1 MGEVVLSKEEM
12 FARGG
17 QREVYIHPQ
26 DSSKIIKVSGIGSDD
41 QNELEFSYFE
51 YIKTKDVPFKHMA
64 KYFGKIKTS
73 LGDGL
78 VYERILDFDG
88 SNSTMLVDAIRQ
100 KVLTKDEF
108 LLLFEEL
115 KGYVFKY
122 TILFLDV
129 SLDNVLLQEYEK
141 GRFRFTIIDGLGG
154 RYEKNLKSY
163 LRTRVKF
170 FSLIKIKKQWE
181 KFARQFYNEC
191 DLSFDGI
198 FEWDTYSDQPAI
210 IKNRDFKKRVRSHY
224 LNDYMKMFF
233 TSLYILPL
241 ATVLMKFFKGQN
253 SSSYGK
259 LVGLGVNL
267 DKGDEQFALVE
278 ELGVKNL
285 IIRVFLSDIK
295 NLDKYVE
302 FAKGFNKT
310 SKKNI
315 VINIIQDREHIEN
328 GELLRENIAKIFR
341 EFDGISSEFQVGN
354 AINRLK
360 WGFFSIKRE
369 YIPFFQNIARV
380 RDEQFKHIKLLGPS
394 VIDFEYYYNARVMFN
409 MQKLEFDATSA
420 LLYVDR
426 RGSPKNKQYGFF
438 DLKNKIDLLF
448 SLVKLSPKT
457 LSDDIYIT
465 ETNWPIKN
473 TAPYAPTSEK
483 ECVTNEEYTK
493 YMLEYFSIAK
503 ESRKIKK
510 VFWHQLIATGY
521 GLVDNRDGKIVKY
534 PQFYEFKKLLQNR
547 SA

>member
-26 DSSKIIKVSGIGSDD
+26 DSSKIIKVSGIGGND

-64 KYFGKIKTS
+64 KYFGKVKTT

-88 SNSTMLVDAIRQ
+88 SNSTMLVDAIRR
-100 KVLTKDEF
+100 KVLTKNEF
-108 LLLFEEL
+108 LLLFKEL
-115 KGYVFKY
+115 KEYVFRY
-122 TILFLDV
+122 NILFLDV

-141 GRFRFTIIDGLGG
+141 GRFRLMIIDGLGG

-163 LRTRVKF
+163 LRTRVRF
-170 FSLIKIKKQWE
+170 FSNIKIKKQW
-181 KFARQFYNEC
+181 KKLARVFYNEC

-198 FEWDTYSDQPAI
+198 FEWDAYSDQPAI

-241 ATVLMKFFKGQN
+241 AILLMKFFKGAG
-253 SSSYGK
+253 SSSYEE

-285 IIRVFLSDIK
+285 LIRVFLNDIK

-302 FAKGFNKT
+302 FAKRFNKT

-341 EFDGISSEFQVGN
+341 EFDGISSKFQVGN

-369 YIPFFQNIARV
+369 YIPFFQNIAYV

-457 LSDDIYIT
+457 KSDDIYIT
-465 ETNWPIKN
+465 EVNWPISG

-483 ECVTNEEYTK
+483 ECVSNEDYTK
-493 YMLEYFSIAK
+493 YMLEYFKIAK

-534 PQFYEFKKLLQNR
+534 PQFYEFKKLLH
-547 SA
+547 SK